1 MERIAIFEKVT
12 ENRFYDD
19 GGKNYNDIVIPK
31 RATSGSAGYDFFASS
46 DIKIAPRSDFLV
58 PTGIRAKI
66 DFGWV
71 LCIFPRSGLGFK
83 YGLSLKNT
91 VGIIDADYYF
101 SDNEGHIMIKLTN
114 NSDYNV
120 LIPKGKAFAQGL
132 FLPFGVAVD
141 DSVSEKRSGGFGS
154 TDKG

>member
-1 MERIAIFEKVT
+1 MEQIAIFEKVT
-12 ENRFYDD
+12 KDRFIID
-19 GGKNYNDIVIPK
+19 GGKNYDDIVIPK
-31 RATSGSAGYDFFASS
+31 RATSGSAGYDFFSSS
-46 DIKIAPRSDFLV
+46 DIEIQPHSDFLV

-71 LCIFPRSGLGFK
+71 LCLFPRSGLGFR
-83 YGLSLKNT
+83 YGISLKNT

-114 NSDYNV
+114 NSDTEV
-120 LIPKGKAFAQGL
+120 FIQKGKAFAQGI
-132 FLPFGVAVD
+132 FFPFGVTID
-141 DSVSEKRSGGFGS
+141 DEVSRKRSGGFGS